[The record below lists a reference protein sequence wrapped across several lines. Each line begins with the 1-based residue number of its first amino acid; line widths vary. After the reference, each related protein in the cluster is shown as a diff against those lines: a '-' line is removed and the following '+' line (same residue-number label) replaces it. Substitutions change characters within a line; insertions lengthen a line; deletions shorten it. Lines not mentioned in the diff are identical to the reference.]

1 MLGSPLVYIWPKV
14 QRVPHE
20 VAQRSPSSLSVVVRP
35 HLYDDL
41 TCIRAITGNFCSWCG
56 DHDTLSRVFLRSI
69 VIFVRHYSDLIISV
83 AVTPSSKDKLTFVY
97 PRKTTTS
104 KFPNQDPIRRSKL
117 SIDINH
123 QVELNLMDVGD
134 NARVV
139 FESFFIS
146 RHQFQ
151 GPGAGR
157 GGAIG
162 SDLLN
167 LGTRTYLS

>member
-1 MLGSPLVYIWPKV
+1 M
-14 QRVPHE
+14 
-20 VAQRSPSSLSVVVRP
+20 
-35 HLYDDL
+35 
-41 TCIRAITGNFCSWCG
+41 
-56 DHDTLSRVFLRSI
+56 
-69 VIFVRHYSDLIISV
+69 
-83 AVTPSSKDKLTFVY
+83 
-97 PRKTTTS
+97 
-104 KFPNQDPIRRSKL
+104 FPNQDPIRRSRL

-123 QVELNLMDVGD
+123 RVELNLMDVGD

-139 FESFFIS
+139 FESFFMS